1 MSCRKPIRWSSYC
14 VSVGY
19 LVLTLL
25 LSLPVMGM
33 ATARADEGI
42 THTKK
47 LTGETNETAPL
58 PEVVVRLGL
67 RGVGEI
73 DIIALQQD
81 SILYIP
87 VLELFDFL
95 HVNAEAVEQF
105 SRIKGFYLSPE
116 RTYDIEPDRGRM
128 RVGAVSLPLTTR
140 DAVKAYSDIYLSVAM
155 FRQAFGIELQ
165 YDPVHLY
172 VHIRGDAPFP
182 VELLKKEM
190 QTRRLDRGQARK
202 PVEHTLG
209 RDRRIFGGGMLDWQL
224 AWRRNDRA
232 GDQYT
237 GVFRGGVEFLGGDL
251 SGTVTVRNTAPID
264 WGKTPWRWR
273 YVAEDA
279 PWFRQAVV
287 GWMGSDLGVRTSML
301 GASVSSQHYV
311 VRKDF
316 TPQEYTSSAL
326 PGEEVELYVG
336 NRLVDIVRV
345 DSSGSYTFLLPLRH
359 GGNYFRIR
367 RLDRFGV
374 SSSSEMR
381 VDIPF
386 DFLHPGE
393 VQYRA
398 SAGRLQYHTS
408 SGIAEA
414 WSKMGI
420 GGRLNV
426 GLGVQAVRHTKDL
439 LHPAVFGSARLLD
452 NVWLDGTYLH
462 DASESMQASFSTV
475 GNLSLR
481 ASAQRVHSHPLYNAG
496 EEFRE
501 YRGMMSL
508 PLPFLPWRAWMSMF
522 GQHREYTVGITRSL
536 FNQITVGSGRVS
548 VALTTQGR
556 WYDRTDSR
564 DIDNALNLGAVLVH
578 GLHVSAGAVYSHTMG
593 RFSSARVVAQYSLG
607 SSSHLSAQWY
617 GNLLRGGSQFQASFV
632 LRLPE
637 VTSETRGDYQSEN
650 GGWNV
655 QQRVDGTLGY
665 DEGTSD
671 ILFFNRQWVDR
682 AAMTIIPFL
691 DDNASGAFD
700 PGELV
705 LDSPVQAWVLG
716 GQRHSTEADDHTRFV
731 NLDQYDTYR
740 VSLDQAGFVDPVWVP
755 MYREIDVVADPNRFK
770 AVYLPVYLGGEV
782 QGSVM
787 HMAEGVTRP
796 QRGVRVL
803 FHRLDRAQQDVQ
815 TNTYLDGSFQY
826 FGLAPGR
833 YSAAPDTV
841 QLAALGYRSEPPQRE
856 FTVRSKE
863 SGDLVEG
870 IDFLLYR
877 SALPPGD
884 TLGPIVE
891 ERVERLPDTAII
903 VVPPIAQLDTVK
915 TPPTVQPDERPEI
928 VARDTAAVAFVPLPF
943 GSSRSI
949 PINLATSGIDSASQA
964 WIDRLV
970 ETVRDLRNY
979 TVVVEGHA
987 DNFGSFQENQQR
999 SEQRA
1004 QRILQLLTD
1013 RGVPRERIQVQ
1024 SFGSRRPVAPNTSA
1038 EGRRRNN
1045 RADVKLLGT
1054 GAAQPSRPMRQ
1065 QETPRPPTSERAVD
1079 SLVFRPPDVVDPAQ
1093 GSTAASVVLE
1103 IEHSGGAL
1111 DAAGRRNIEGLLRVL
1126 REQPRAVLQI
1136 EGHSDNFGS
1145 MEASQQ
1151 RSQARADR
1159 VLAHVL
1165 AQGITR
1171 ERVQVRA
1178 FGSRRPVASNRT
1190 AEGRRQNNRVE
1201 LRVIVP

>member
-1 MSCRKPIRWSSYC
+1 MCRILCALILLGLPHAAAVCGDSLDSFPDPFLIPTGARVVETESSGGNT
-14 VSVGY
+14 GY
-19 LVLTLL
+19 PL
-25 LSLPVMGM
+25 
-33 ATARADEGI
+33 
-42 THTKK
+42 
-47 LTGETNETAPL
+47 L
-58 PEVVVRLGL
+58 PEVVVRLSL
-67 RGVGEI
+67 RGVGEM
-73 DIIALQQD
+73 DIVALQQN
-81 SILYIP
+81 SELYVP
-87 VLELFDFL
+87 VLGLFSFL
-95 HVNAEAVEQF
+95 HIN
-105 SRIKGFYLSPE
+105 
-116 RTYDIEPDRGRM
+116 
-128 RVGAVSLPLTTR
+128 AVSAEDLSKVTGYYIDSDRLYEIRTR
-140 DAVKAYSDIYLSVAM
+140 ENVIILGERLHRIDSTRFVTAFSDIYLTLDVY
-155 FRQAFGIELQ
+155 REVFGIELVF
-165 YDPVHLY
+165 DPIQLY
-172 VHIRGDAPFP
+172 VHIQSSNVFPIERIQRGKRSRPTVTPLEMKPAD
-182 VELLKKEM
+182 VEYE
-190 QTRRLDRGQARK
+190 
-202 PVEHTLG
+202 
-209 RDRRIFGGGMLDWQL
+209 RDRQLLSGGMLDWRVDWSGNSTT
-224 AWRRNDRA
+224 A
-232 GDQYT
+232 DQPSAIVKT
-237 GVFRGGVEFLGGDL
+237 GFELLGGDFI
-251 SGTVTVRNTAPID
+251 GTFSVSAGEVISWSTI
-264 WGKTPWRWR
+264 PWRWR
-273 YVAEDA
+273 YVAES
-279 PWFRQAVV
+279 PPFFRSSTV
-287 GWMGSDLGVRTSML
+287 GWLTNSFGSLYGLRGVSIGSGRVMRRRHF
-301 GASVSSQHYV
+301 GFRDYYGIAN
-311 VRKDF
+311 
-316 TPQEYTSSAL
+316 
-326 PGEEVELYVG
+326 PGDEVELYSRG
-336 NRLVDIVRV
+336 RLINLTSA
-345 DSSGSYTFLLPLRH
+345 DSTGRFTFKLPLNH
-359 GGNYFRIR
+359 GGNQFNVRTMDKHGIIR
-367 RLDRFGV
+367 
-374 SSSSEMR
+374 SSE
-381 VDIPF
+381 VQIEIPF
-386 DFLHPGE
+386 GMLHAGETEYRISTGE
-393 VQYRA
+393 VQFYPGSYLLEGWA
-398 SAGRLQYHTS
+398 
-408 SGIAEA
+408 
-414 WSKMGI
+414 KI
-420 GGRLNV
+420 GVGDRLNV
-426 GLGVQAVRHTKDL
+426 GGGLQATRRTTMNVYPLLFANWILSDDVLLEVAHLQGSVSKVQASMKTTSDL
-439 LHPAVFGSARLLD
+439 TFRGAYSRWEGGLFQDFASQYEEIRGSVAFPVLKYPIRAWTAIFGQSRWNELSTTYSMISQIGADLNRISALLTTNARWDDRSGNQNVSNVLSVNGNVLREFTIRGGITYSHYFRRLSSAHLIGDWSITRNVVFRAG
-452 NVWLDGTYLH
+452 W
-462 DASESMQASFSTV
+462 V
-475 GNLSLR
+475 GNL
-481 ASAQRVHSHPLYNAG
+481 
-496 EEFRE
+496 
-501 YRGMMSL
+501 M
-508 PLPFLPWRAWMSMF
+508 
-522 GQHREYTVGITRSL
+522 
-536 FNQITVGSGRVS
+536 
-548 VALTTQGR
+548 
-556 WYDRTDSR
+556 
-564 DIDNALNLGAVLVH
+564 
-578 GLHVSAGAVYSHTMG
+578 
-593 RFSSARVVAQYSLG
+593 
-607 SSSHLSAQWY
+607 
-617 GNLLRGGSQFQASFV
+617 RGGSEFNASLS

-637 VTSETRGDYQSEN
+637 IRLESRGQYFPALDHLQFQSSAS
-650 GGWNV
+650 GSI
-655 QQRVDGTLGY
+655 GY
-665 DEGTSD
+665 DEPLSTFH
-671 ILFFNRQWVDR
+671 IFNQSWVDR
-682 AAMTIIPFL
+682 SALTLIPFI
-691 DDNASGAFD
+691 DDNASGTYED
-700 PGELV
+700 GELL
-705 LDSPVQAWVLG
+705 LDTPVQAWLDR
-716 GQRHSTEADDHTRFV
+716 GQRYRGATDDHTRFV

-1013 RGVPRERIQVQ
+1013 RGVPRDRIQVQ

-1111 DAAGRRNIEGLLRVL
+1111 DAASRRNIEGLLRVL